1 MEVERKNL
9 EIQANMVM
17 QATQKIKIGEELFC
31 DYNRDV
37 LCVGCNTLVQLF
49 LIDRIKNT
57 KL

>member
-49 LIDRIKNT
+49 
-57 KL
+57 